1 MRPVI
6 RDACARELELV
17 RELFLEYASSLGV
30 DLAFQGFDDELMTL
44 PGDYVPERRGAL
56 LLAWGDATCLG
67 CVAVRALDAQ
77 RCEMKRLFVR
87 PAGRGLGVGRRLAEE
102 AIGRARDLGYVR
114 MLLDTLPA
122 MSEAREL
129 YRSLGFVETT
139 PYRFNP
145 VRGTSFLELDLRARI
160 SDSR

>member
-6 RDACARELELV
+6 RDAQAGEVELV
-17 RELFLEYASSLGV
+17 RELFLEYASSLGI
-30 DLAFQGFDDELMTL
+30 DLAFQGFDHELLTL
-44 PGDYVPERRGAL
+44 PGDYAPERRGAL
-56 LLAWGDATCLG
+56 LLAWADGACLG
-67 CVAVRALDAQ
+67 CVAVRALDPP

-87 PAGRGLGVGRRLAEE
+87 PAGRGLGLGRRLAEE
-102 AIGRARDLGYVR
+102 AIERARVLGYAR

-122 MSEAREL
+122 MSEARAL

-145 VRGTSFLELDLRARI
+145 IPGTTFLELQLRGGR
-160 SDSR
+160 